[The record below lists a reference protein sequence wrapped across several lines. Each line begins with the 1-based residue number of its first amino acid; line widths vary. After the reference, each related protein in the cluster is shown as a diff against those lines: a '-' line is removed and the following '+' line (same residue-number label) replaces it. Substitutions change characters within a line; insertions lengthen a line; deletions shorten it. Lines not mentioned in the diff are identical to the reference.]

1 MVETLSQLFLNTIK
15 SYPKD
20 DLMLSKKEGKYVP
33 ISTAEFADRV
43 KYFSLGLR
51 DLGLEA
57 GGKLI
62 IFSENRPKWVISDI
76 ANLCLG
82 GITVP
87 IYTSLTPEQIK
98 YIIDDS
104 DAKIVV
110 ASDQGQWQKIEA
122 IKSELIKVTSYITY
136 LSEAPEGVLTF
147 TQVLERG
154 RKMDKQNP
162 GLFEKMALEVK
173 PDAIASI
180 IYTSGTTGPPKGVML
195 THDNIFSN
203 VKTISSILPL
213 KDTDTVLSFLPL
225 SHILE
230 RTAMFAYLYNGMS
243 IGFAESIDTL
253 GENLLEVRPHIMVNV
268 PRVLE
273 KIYAKVIDNVQVS
286 SSLKRKIF
294 FWAVKVGRKY
304 GGKKILN
311 QPISKLLQFKRNLAN
326 KLVFSKVYAKTGGRV
341 RFFLCG
347 GAPLSKDIAEFFYAI
362 GLTIIEGYGL
372 TETSPVITVN
382 TFEKLKFGTVGP
394 SIPGVEVKIAEDGE
408 IWAKGPNIMK
418 GYYKKEEETK
428 DVFEGKWFKTGDIGH
443 LDEDGL
449 LVITDRKKD
458 LIVTAGGKNVAPQPI
473 ENLLKTNPY
482 IENVL
487 AIGDRRKFVS
497 ALVVPNFEKL
507 EEYAKFNNITYET
520 VGDLV
525 KNEKVVHFIEGEVD
539 RATPSLASY
548 EKIKKISLLDRDFE
562 IDKGEIT
569 PTLKIKRNVVEE
581 KYRGV
586 IDAMYRDDKMGSRKE
601 S

>member
-20 DLMLSKKEGKYVP
+20 DLLLSKKEGKYVP
-33 ISTAEFADRV
+33 ISTEEFADRV
-43 KYFSLGLR
+43 KCFSLGLR

-57 GGKLI
+57 GDKLI
-62 IFSENRPKWVISDI
+62 ILSENRPEWVISDV

-87 IYTSLTPEQIK
+87 IYTSLIPEQIK

-110 ASDQGQWQKIEA
+110 VSDQSQWQKIEA
-122 IKSELIKVTSYITY
+122 IKSELTKITSYITC

-147 TQVLERG
+147 AQVLERG

-195 THDNIFSN
+195 THSNIFSN
-203 VKTISSILPL
+203 VKTCSSLLPF
-213 KDTDTVLSFLPL
+213 KNTDTVLSFLPL

-230 RTAMFAYLYNGMS
+230 RMGMFVYLYNGMS

-294 FWAVKVGRKY
+294 FWALKVGKKY
-304 GGKKILN
+304 GRKKILN

-347 GAPLSKDIAEFFYAI
+347 GAPLSKDIGEFFYAI

-372 TETSPVITVN
+372 TETSPVITAN
-382 TFEKLKFGTVGP
+382 TFENLKFGTVGKP
-394 SIPGVEVKIAEDGE
+394 IPGVDVRIDEDGE
-408 IWAKGPNIMK
+408 ILTKGPHVMN
-418 GYYKKEEETK
+418 GYYKKEAASRE
-428 DVFEGKWFKTGDIGH
+428 VFEGGWFHTGDIGH
-443 LDEDGL
+443 FDEEGF

-458 LIVTAGGKNVAPQPI
+458 IIVTSGGKNVAPQPI
-473 ENLLKTNPY
+473 EGILNLNPY
-482 IENVL
+482 ISTALV
-487 AIGDRRKFVS
+487 IGDSRKFIS
-497 ALVVPNFEKL
+497 ALVVPDFEKL
-507 EEYAKFNNITYET
+507 EEYAKQNNISFEDHC
-520 VGDLV
+520 DLV
-525 KNEKVVHFIEGEVD
+525 KKEEIVKFIQEQVD
-539 RATPSLASY
+539 RSAPNLASY
-548 EKIKKISLLDRDFE
+548 EKVKKIALLDKEFE
-562 IDKGEIT
+562 IEKGEIT
-569 PTLKIKRNVVEE
+569 PTLKVKRNIVEE
-581 KYRGV
+581 KYKSI
-586 IDAMYRDDKMGSRKE
+586 IDAMYRED
-601 S
+601 

>member
-20 DLMLSKKEGKYVP
+20 DLLLSKKEGKYVP
-33 ISTAEFADRV
+33 ISTEEFADRV
-43 KYFSLGLR
+43 KCFSLGLR

-57 GGKLI
+57 GDKLI
-62 IFSENRPKWVISDI
+62 ILSENRPEWVISDV

-87 IYTSLTPEQIK
+87 IYTSLIPEQIK

-110 ASDQGQWQKIEA
+110 VSDQGQWQKIEA
-122 IKSELIKVTSYITY
+122 IKSELTKVTSYITC

-147 TQVLERG
+147 AQVLERG

-195 THDNIFSN
+195 THSNIFSN
-203 VKTISSILPL
+203 VKTCSSLLPF
-213 KDTDTVLSFLPL
+213 KATDTVLSFLPL

-230 RTAMFAYLYNGMS
+230 RMGMFVYLYNGMS

-294 FWAVKVGRKY
+294 FWAVKVGKKY
-304 GGKKILN
+304 GRKKILN

-347 GAPLSKDIAEFFYAI
+347 GAPLSKDIGEFFYAI

-372 TETSPVITVN
+372 TETSPVITAN
-382 TFEKLKFGTVGP
+382 TFENLKFGTVGKP
-394 SIPGVEVKIAEDGE
+394 IPGVDVRIDEDGE
-408 IWAKGPNIMK
+408 ILTKGPNVMN
-418 GYYKKEEETK
+418 GYYKKEAASRE
-428 DVFEGKWFKTGDIGH
+428 VFEGGWFHTGDIGH
-443 LDEDGL
+443 FDEEGF

-458 LIVTAGGKNVAPQPI
+458 IIVTSGGKNVAPQPI
-473 ENLLKTNPY
+473 EGILNLNPY
-482 IENVL
+482 ISTALV
-487 AIGDRRKFVS
+487 IGDSRKFIS
-497 ALVVPNFEKL
+497 ALVVPDFEKL
-507 EEYAKFNNITYET
+507 EEYAKQNNISFEDHC
-520 VGDLV
+520 DLV
-525 KNEKVVHFIEGEVD
+525 KKEEIVRFIQEQVD
-539 RATPSLASY
+539 RSAPNLASY
-548 EKIKKISLLDRDFE
+548 EKVKKIALLDKEFE
-562 IDKGEIT
+562 IEKGEIT
-569 PTLKIKRNVVEE
+569 PTLKVKRNIVEE
-581 KYRGV
+581 KYKGI
-586 IDAMYRDDKMGSRKE
+586 IDAMYRED
-601 S
+601 